1 MRNNRNNTFFFG
13 GLGFFMKFYRF
24 KKKSDDRE
32 CFDISGFEICRED
45 KTSDIILT
53 GNEIKEGLRWNAAPV
68 HLLTI

>member
-1 MRNNRNNTFFFG
+1 
-13 GLGFFMKFYRF
+13 MKFYRF

-45 KTSDIILT
+45 KASDIILT

-68 HLLTI
+68 HFLTI